1 MIRRVVALLGVLAAT
16 VSLLATAS
24 ARPVRTGRYVEIPY
38 GVPED
43 HPWATEGGN
52 ARRNWRLRSEA
63 PRAAPSRVWEQR
75 FRLGRL
81 SPPAVAADGT
91 LYLAGAAGVGAV
103 QPDGTIRWMQRIG
116 YITGTPS
123 LTPTG
128 DVAVGTSGGALL
140 QITPQGDIRVRTL
153 TGGQVRGAPLVLAD
167 GSMVVGAFDQ
177 ALHRFDA
184 EGRRLF
190 RLPMS
195 GQIQGAAAWSKNGEI
210 LVPVQQELIVV
221 TTRGDVRTRVP
232 LGATVVAGPAVA
244 DDGTVWVLT
253 EDGGLHQLS
262 PRFAVR
268 SRTDVGAG
276 VSVTTTLAVGRD
288 GAVRVPTRAGALVCV
303 GPNGTERWR
312 LTGEGSFLGG
322 ASIAANDVTLVVND
336 QNALLA
342 VDPEG
347 TVVWRVDI
355 GTRVDAPPVLGAD
368 GTVYVATVRGNLQ
381 AWR

>member
-1 MIRRVVALLGVLAAT
+1 MTRTVAAVVVLVVSAGIVAT
-16 VSLLATAS
+16 VA

-38 GVPED
+38 GIRED

-52 ARRNWRLRSEA
+52 SRRNGRVRAEVPREA
-63 PRAAPSRVWEQR
+63 PTRVWEQR

-103 QPDGTIRWMQRIG
+103 QSDGTVRWMQRLG

-128 DVAVGTSGGALL
+128 DIAVGTSGGALL
-140 QITPQGDIRVRTL
+140 QITAQGDVRARTT

-167 GSMVVGAFDQ
+167 GSMVVGAYDQ
-177 ALHRFDA
+177 AVHRFDA

-190 RLPMS
+190 RVPVPS
-195 GQIQGAAAWSKNGEI
+195 QVQGAAVWSKNGEI
-210 LVPVQQELIVV
+210 LVPLNDELVV
-221 TTRGDVRTRVP
+221 LTPRGDVRTRVP

-244 DDGTVWVLT
+244 DDGTIWILT
-253 EDGGLHQLS
+253 LDGGLHQLS

-268 SRTDVGAG
+268 TRTDVAG
-276 VSVTTTLAVGRD
+276 QVAVTTTLAVGRD
-288 GAVRVPTRAGALVCV
+288 GAVRVPTRDGALVCV

-312 LTGEGSFLGG
+312 LTGEGGFLGG
-322 ASIAANDVTLVVND
+322 VTIDMNDVSLLVNEQGV
-336 QNALLA
+336 LLA
-342 VDPEG
+342 VDPDG
-347 TVVWRVDI
+347 TVLWRARID
-355 GTRVDAPPVLGAD
+355 TRVDAPPVAGPTGA
-368 GTVYVATVRGNLQ
+368 VYVATVRGTLQ
-381 AWR
+381 AWL